1 MVKKF
6 AFLFSFLFL
15 GLLIFGYSYGQP
27 VCPVCTIAVGTG
39 VGLCRYLGVDD
50 LISGVWIGGLL
61 MSLTIWTINWLNRKK
76 IKFLFRKPLILIF
89 WYAISIL
96 PLYKIGIMGH
106 PENKFLGID
115 KLLFG
120 IISGSI
126 IFLIS
131 VFFNNFLLKKNEG
144 KVFFPFQKVIIPILF
159 LLILSLIFYYFIC

>member
-15 GLLIFGYSYGQP
+15 GLLIPGYSYGQP
-27 VCPVCTIAVGTG
+27 VCPICTIAVGAG
-39 VGLCRYLGVDD
+39 VGLCRWLGIDD
-50 LISGVWIGGLL
+50 LISGAWIGGLL
-61 MSLTIWTINWLNRKK
+61 MSLAIWTIDWLNKKK

-96 PLYKIGIMGH
+96 PLYQFGIIGH
-106 PENKFLGID
+106 PENKFFGID
-115 KLLFG
+115 RLLFG

-131 VFFNNFLLKKNEG
+131 VFFNNLLLKKNEG
-144 KVFFPFQKVIIPILF
+144 KVFFPFQKVVIPVSF
-159 LLILSLIFYYFIC
+159 LLILSLIFYFIC